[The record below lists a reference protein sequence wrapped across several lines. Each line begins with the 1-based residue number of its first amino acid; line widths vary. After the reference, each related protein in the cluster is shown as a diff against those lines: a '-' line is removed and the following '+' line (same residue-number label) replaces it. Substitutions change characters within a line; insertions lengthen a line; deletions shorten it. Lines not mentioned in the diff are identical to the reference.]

1 MNIFKKLKLLW
12 WQTEAKL
19 RYKVV
24 ELRPGEYVCCENVEL
39 YDPDPSNIFADH
51 WREWRPITMAILNN
65 DPPGGNPNSP
75 DIFKGRY
82 LKMPKAFW
90 GADYAREGNLEYEL
104 KSAGISPR
112 KFICDER
119 RPWKSAE
126 RLDWEDIYKFANGG
140 STVTKDPDGKIHYPY
155 DNIYYFLP
163 AIHKSKEKAIAFV
176 KRLRDEYVMR
186 HCPDINTWFDD
197 FCRRRSKTRVY

>member
-39 YDPDPSNIFADH
+39 FGNDDRAILSNH

-65 DPPGGNPNSP
+65 DPPDGNPNSP

-90 GADYAREGNLEYEL
+90 GADYAREGDLEYEL
-104 KSAGISPR
+104 KSAGISVH

-119 RPWKSAE
+119 RPWKSAA

-140 STVTKDPDGKIHYPY
+140 STVTTGYRKN
-155 DNIYYFLP
+155 NIYYFLP
-163 AIHKSKEKAIAFV
+163 SIYKSKEKAIAFV

-186 HCPDINTWFDD
+186 HCPDTWFDD
-197 FCRRRSKTRVY
+197 FCSRRSKTRVY